1 MRFSVLAAVM
11 LAVLLAGVDAA
22 SAQKILVTINKS
34 TQKMVVQVDG
44 ERQFVWPV
52 STGAPGYDTPSG
64 TYRPFR
70 MEVDH
75 FSEEWDDAPMPH
87 SIFFTP
93 AGHAIHGSPHIKRL
107 GTRASHGCVRLA
119 PDNAAKLY
127 AMVEKAGMSHTTV
140 VVKGGGLFDWDAPES
155 AGDTIVPPSWFE
167 KKQATGVKKAS
178 TRSKSL
184 FPLFRSND

>member
-1 MRFSVLAAVM
+1 MRLSVLAAVI
-11 LAVLLAGVDAA
+11 LAVILAGVDAA
-22 SAQKILVTINKS
+22 SAQRVLVTINKS
-34 TQKMVVQVDG
+34 TQKMIVQLDG

-93 AGHAIHGSPHIKRL
+93 EGHAIHGSPHTKRL

-127 AMVEKAGMSHTTV
+127 AMVEKAGLSHTTV
-140 VVKGGGLFDWDAPES
+140 IVKGGGLFDWDAPES
-155 AGDTIVPPSWFE
+155 ASSGTIIPPTWFE
-167 KKQATGVKKAS
+167 KKQARQVKAS
-178 TRSKSL
+178 VRSKSL
-184 FPLFRSND
+184 FPLLRRND

>member
-1 MRFSVLAAVM
+1 MRLSVLAAVV
-11 LAVLLAGVDAA
+11 LAVILAGVDAA
-22 SAQKILVTINKS
+22 SAQRVLVTINKS
-34 TQKMVVQVDG
+34 TQKMTVQLDG

-93 AGHAIHGSPHIKRL
+93 EGHAIHGSPHTKRL

-127 AMVEKAGMSHTTV
+127 GMVEKAGLSHTTV

-155 AGDTIVPPSWFE
+155 ASSGTIIPPTWFE
-167 KKQATGVKKAS
+167 KKQVRQVKAS
-178 TRSKSL
+178 VRPKSL
-184 FPLFRSND
+184 FPLFRRND